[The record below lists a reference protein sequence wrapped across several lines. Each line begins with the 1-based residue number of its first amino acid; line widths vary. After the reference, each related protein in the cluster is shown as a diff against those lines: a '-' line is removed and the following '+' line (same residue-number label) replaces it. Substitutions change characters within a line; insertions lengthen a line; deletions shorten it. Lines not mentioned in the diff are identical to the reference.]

1 MIVMWNLKDINSK
14 KSYIAERLKNCS
26 NPKEKEMLE
35 LSLICYLSLL
45 DNSGTLR
52 YTGFYNTMDKITQNR
67 FSERREQDSA
77 QLEMDLFF
85 KNAPVIDDEYLKFLL
100 NISNNIS
107 KTPPVD
113 FDEEN
118 ITTFETDYESILNV
132 SHNFYRDLG
141 DQEILKKAEKI
152 LNDEFSINVS
162 KIARRGMAECSGLT
176 FNDYFFGKSY
186 INLTKKNNLFDYQVL
201 NHEVMHGVD
210 FYMQDKVPSEN
221 YYGFHE
227 VPTYT
232 IDYLFI
238 DYLEAKGMDINE
250 VQKLRMQK
258 DNYLQELAKL
268 TQVQIKGALIRNKK
282 YNDSTISSIK
292 EVLNPQLIKQLLEL
306 ESGVIYYG
314 LYTQIQTNKEQGLNN
329 LKSFMKTI
337 IPKTKTPNFSF
348 INLDNQAII
357 DLSKQIGAYSMS
369 NDINKKEKQGFTR

>member
-14 KSYIAERLKNCS
+14 KTYITERLKNCS

-85 KNAPVIDDEYLKFLL
+85 KNAPVIDDEYLQFLL
-100 NISNNIS
+100 NISNNIL

-113 FDEEN
+113 FYEEN

-141 DQEILKKAEKI
+141 DQEILRKAEKI
-152 LNDEFSINVS
+152 LNDESSINVS
-162 KIARRGMAECSGLT
+162 KIARRGMADCSGLT

-210 FYMQDKVPSEN
+210 FYMRDKVPSEN

-268 TQVQIKGALIRNKK
+268 TQAQIKGALIRNKK

-292 EVLNPQLIKQLLEL
+292 EVLNPQLTKQLLEL
-306 ESGVIYYG
+306 ESGVISYG
-314 LYTQIQTNKEQGLNN
+314 LYTQIQKNKEQGLSN

-348 INLDNQAII
+348 INLDNQTIMN
-357 DLSKQIGAYSMS
+357 LSKQIGSYSMS
-369 NDINKKEKQGFTR
+369 NDINKQEKQGFTR

>member
-14 KSYIAERLKNCS
+14 KTYITERLKNCS

-85 KNAPVIDDEYLKFLL
+85 KNAPVIDDEYLQFLL
-100 NISNNIS
+100 NISNNIL

-152 LNDEFSINVS
+152 LNDESSINVS
-162 KIARRGMAECSGLT
+162 KIARRGMADCSGLT

-268 TQVQIKGALIRNKK
+268 TQAQIKGALIRNKK

-292 EVLNPQLIKQLLEL
+292 EVLNPQLTKQLLEL
-306 ESGVIYYG
+306 ESGVISYG
-314 LYTQIQTNKEQGLNN
+314 LYTQIQKNKEQGLSN

-348 INLDNQAII
+348 INLDNQTIMN
-357 DLSKQIGAYSMS
+357 LSKQIGSYSMS
-369 NDINKKEKQGFTR
+369 NDINKQEKQGFTR

>member
-1 MIVMWNLKDINSK
+1 MIVMWNLKNINSN
-14 KSYIAERLKNCS
+14 KSYVAERLKNCS

-52 YTGFYNTMDKITQNR
+52 YTVFYNTMDKITQNR

-85 KNAPVIDDEYLKFLL
+85 KNAPVIDDEYLQFLL
-100 NISNNIS
+100 NISDNIS

-152 LNDEFSINVS
+152 LNDESSINVS
-162 KIARRGMAECSGLT
+162 KIARRGMADCSGLT

-238 DYLEAKGMDINE
+238 DYLESKGMDINE
-250 VQKLRMQK
+250 VQKLRAQK

-306 ESGVIYYG
+306 ESGVISYG
-314 LYTQIQTNKEQGLNN
+314 LYTQIQTNKEQGLSN

-337 IPKTKTPNFSF
+337 IPKTKTPDFSF
-348 INLDNQAII
+348 INLDNQTIM
-357 DLSKQIGAYSMS
+357 DLSKQIGAYSMG
-369 NDINKKEKQGFTR
+369 NDINKQEKQGFTR

>member
-67 FSERREQDSA
+67 FSERREHDSA

-85 KNAPVIDDEYLKFLL
+85 KNAPVMDDEYLQFLL

-152 LNDEFSINVS
+152 LNDESSINVS

-186 INLTKKNNLFDYQVL
+186 INLTKKNNLFDYQIL

-210 FYMQDKVPSEN
+210 FYMQNKIPSEN

-238 DYLEAKGMDINE
+238 DYLEEKGMDINE

-292 EVLNPQLIKQLLEL
+292 EVLNPQLTKQLLEL
-306 ESGVIYYG
+306 ESGVISYG
-314 LYTQIQTNKEQGLNN
+314 LYTQIQTNKEQGLSN

-337 IPKTKTPNFSF
+337 IPKTKTTNYSF
-348 INLDNQAII
+348 INLYNQAIM

-369 NDINKKEKQGFTR
+369 NDINKQEKRGFRR

>member
-1 MIVMWNLKDINSK
+1 MIVMWNLKDINSN
-14 KSYIAERLKNCS
+14 KSYVAERLKNCS

-85 KNAPVIDDEYLKFLL
+85 KNAPVIDDEYLQFLL

-152 LNDEFSINVS
+152 LNDESSINVS
-162 KIARRGMAECSGLT
+162 KIARRGMTDCSGLT

-238 DYLEAKGMDINE
+238 DYLESKGMDINE

-258 DNYLQELAKL
+258 DNYLQELSKL

-282 YNDSTISSIK
+282 YNDSTISDIK
-292 EVLNPQLIKQLLEL
+292 EILNPQLIKQLLEL
-306 ESGVIYYG
+306 ESGVISYG
-314 LYTQIQTNKEQGLNN
+314 LYTQMGIDKEQGLSN
-329 LKSFMKTI
+329 LKSFMKNI
-337 IPKTKTPNFSF
+337 IPKTETPDFSF
-348 INLDNQAII
+348 INLDNQTIM
-357 DLSKQIGAYSMS
+357 DLSKQIGTYSMS
-369 NDINKKEKQGFTR
+369 NDINKQEKQGATR

>member
-141 DQEILKKAEKI
+141 DQEILKKAGKI
-152 LNDEFSINVS
+152 LNDESSINVS

-238 DYLEAKGMDINE
+238 DYLEEKGMDINE

-268 TQVQIKGALIRNKK
+268 TQVQIKRALIRNKK

-306 ESGVIYYG
+306 ESGVISYG

>member
-14 KSYIAERLKNCS
+14 KTYITERLKNCS

-85 KNAPVIDDEYLKFLL
+85 KNAPVIDDEYLQFLL
-100 NISNNIS
+100 NISNNIL

-113 FDEEN
+113 FGEEN
-118 ITTFETDYESILNV
+118 ITTYETDYESILNV

-152 LNDEFSINVS
+152 LNDESSINVS
-162 KIARRGMAECSGLT
+162 KIARRGMADCSGLT

-210 FYMQDKVPSEN
+210 FYMRDKVPSEN

-227 VPTYT
+227 VSTYT

-282 YNDSTISSIK
+282 YNDSTISTIK
-292 EVLNPQLIKQLLEL
+292 EVLNPQLTKQLLEL
-306 ESGVIYYG
+306 ESGVISYG
-314 LYTQIQTNKEQGLNN
+314 LYTQIQKNKEQGLSN

-337 IPKTKTPNFSF
+337 IHKTKTPNFSF
-348 INLDNQAII
+348 INLDNQTIM
-357 DLSKQIGAYSMS
+357 DLSKQIGSYSMS
-369 NDINKKEKQGFTR
+369 NDINKQEKQGFTR